1 MKKILK
7 KERNQGQMKKKN
19 GNSKR
24 FLVRSDK
31 KKFTGKGERRILIQ
45 GKEKIRIKR
54 EMKNTK

>member
-1 MKKILK
+1 
-7 KERNQGQMKKKN
+7 MKKKN